1 MTEYNIHLR
10 GKCVG
15 NGDGLVGAIYRILR
29 NQAFRLDLDLDLEY
43 RTFGWRFVHIVRRL

>member
-15 NGDGLVGAIYRILR
+15 NGDGLVGAIYMILR
-29 NQAFRLDLDLDLEY
+29 NTAFRVDIDLEY
-43 RTFGWRFVHIVRRL
+43 RTFGW